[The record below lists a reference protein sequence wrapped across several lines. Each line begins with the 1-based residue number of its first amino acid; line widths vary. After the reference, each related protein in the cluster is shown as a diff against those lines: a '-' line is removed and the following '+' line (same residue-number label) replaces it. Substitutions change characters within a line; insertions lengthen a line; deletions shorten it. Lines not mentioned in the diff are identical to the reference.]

1 MGEEIIEYGRTISGR
16 TTFNRATLDGWWK
29 KYAEK
34 NPNVVKAAE
43 ATYQHIADGRMLD
56 VAEMKETMA
65 ELTAADIEKLPPAQ
79 QINHVI
85 QRILRN
91 MAMGDGVGSPQN
103 RAQAETLL
111 KLAQAARQMSNM
123 PPDIID
129 MMPRFVTACNRHRLT
144 PIRILTKLVQLLE
157 VAAVKEDTPELQDG
171 EAGEE

>member
-1 MGEEIIEYGRTISGR
+1 MGEEIINYGRELSGR
-16 TTFNRATLDGWWK
+16 STFNRATLSGWWD
-29 KYAEK
+29 KYAAT
-34 NPNVVKAAE
+34 NPNVVKAVE
-43 ATYQHIADGRMLD
+43 ATYQHIEDGRILD
-56 VAEMKETMA
+56 VAEMKQTMA
-65 ELTAADIEKLPPAQ
+65 ELSAADIEKLPPAQ

-157 VAAVKEDTPELQDG
+157 VAAVKEDVPEMG
-171 EAGEE
+171 EAEEDS